1 MLKTLTKTDYLL
13 LLSLKNTN
21 YVSWSGLDI
30 SSQVSLYRAEMLQH
44 SYEFENFG
52 SCREIN

>member
-1 MLKTLTKTDYLL
+1 MKKTLTKTDYLL